1 MLAAACVPRAG
12 GARWTAGGRRAPR
25 CTWTASGWVGAGR
38 DRTNRGREGSG
49 RGRGRAGPVGSFPPP
64 RRQNQRLVSATDKPA
79 TEITGPTC
87 QCAMREA
94 RHRTGSFVRGV
105 GVSRSRGSAGA
116 GPTRRQGVAIDV
128 AEAMRGAPVLSSRFR
143 PSVPL
148 RLANL
153 RPLFG

>member
-1 MLAAACVPRAG
+1 
-12 GARWTAGGRRAPR
+12 
-25 CTWTASGWVGAGR
+25 
-38 DRTNRGREGSG
+38 
-49 RGRGRAGPVGSFPPP
+49 
-64 RRQNQRLVSATDKPA
+64 
-79 TEITGPTC
+79 
-87 QCAMREA
+87 MREA

-116 GPTRRQGVAIDV
+116 EPGRGGSTRQRRAALELNGAAARQGVAIDV